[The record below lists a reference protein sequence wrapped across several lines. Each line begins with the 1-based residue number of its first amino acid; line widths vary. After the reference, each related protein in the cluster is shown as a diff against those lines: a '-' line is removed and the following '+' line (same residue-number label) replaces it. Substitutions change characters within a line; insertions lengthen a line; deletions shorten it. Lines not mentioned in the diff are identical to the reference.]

1 MRHLPESKLLLTIL
15 FTVFLCRVNACAQD
29 FPLGVVSHWQ
39 YYNNAGTIA
48 LKRGDYATAEL
59 KFDAAIAILRP
70 YQTIDQRLLA
80 RSFTDLAQVLYY
92 QKRYAEAEPL
102 AKWALQ
108 VRETQSK
115 SKPEAR
121 FQSLFLLAMIH
132 RAQHHGTA
140 AVTLFQ
146 RALALQEQA
155 FGRDHYQVAL
165 TLEKLAGIFAE
176 LGNSTQAEI
185 LFRRAMAIHEKFNPS
200 ENIALAKLLEHYAA
214 FLRQI
219 DRTADAESQETR
231 ARKIRSSQTARRV
244 NSNPNTSTP
253 GFQGFE
259 GFE

>member
-1 MRHLPESKLLLTIL
+1 MRYVPGSRLLLTIL
-15 FTVFLCRVNACAQD
+15 FTVILCRVNACAED

-80 RSFTDLAQVLYY
+80 RSCTDLAQVLYY
-92 QKRYAEAEPL
+92 QRRYAEAEPL

-108 VRETQSK
+108 VRETRSK
-115 SKPEAR
+115 TNPEAR

-132 RAQHHGTA
+132 RAQHHGKE
-140 AVTLFQ
+140 AVSLFQ

-155 FGRDHYQVAL
+155 LGPDHYQVAL
-165 TLEKLAGIFAE
+165 TLEKLAAILAE
-176 LGNSTQAEI
+176 LGDSTQAEI
-185 LFRRAMAIHEKFNPS
+185 LFRRAMAIQEKFNPS
-200 ENIALAKLLEHYAA
+200 ENLALTKLLEHYAA

-219 DRTADAESQETR
+219 NRTADAESQETR
-231 ARKIRSSQTARRV
+231 ARNIRNRQKAMRAGSDPYR
-244 NSNPNTSTP
+244 STP
-253 GFQGFE
+253 GFE
-259 GFE
+259 GFEGFE